1 MSIPPVFPQQRG
13 LKIPFSINCRG
24 RLLSL
29 SNPVV
34 MGILNL
40 SPDSFYAG
48 GRLSSRDEVLKQA
61 MQYLQD
67 GATILDIGGA
77 SSRPGAEFVE
87 ADVELERTA
96 SAVRLVRTEFPDAFI
111 SVDSWRSS
119 VAEAAAREG
128 ADIINDI
135 SGGELDPEIVDIAI
149 SNHMPYVLMHMRGTP
164 KTMQDQ
170 PAYSDVTRE
179 VIGSIQSRVA
189 AYRERGLIDIIV
201 DPGFGFGKS
210 LTDNYRLLADLG
222 RIAEIG
228 CPLLVGVSRKSMINK
243 VIGTSPASALNGTTA
258 LNTIALLN
266 GASILRVHDAAEAKQ
281 CIQLVAALEKSKTK
295 DAEIG

>member
-1 MSIPPVFPQQRG
+1 MSIPPVFPQYRG
-13 LKIPFSINCRG
+13 QKIPFSINCRG

-29 SNPVV
+29 TSPVV

-40 SPDSFYAG
+40 SPESFYDG
-48 GRLSSRDEVLKQA
+48 GRISNRDALLKRAEQL
-61 MQYLQD
+61 LQG
-67 GATILDIGGA
+67 GADILDIGGA
-77 SSRPGAEFVE
+77 SSKPGAEFIKAE
-87 ADVELERTA
+87 IELERTA
-96 SAVRLVRTEFPDAFI
+96 TAVRHVRAEFPDTFI
-111 SVDSWRSS
+111 SVDTWRSGI
-119 VAEAAAREG
+119 AEAAVREG

-135 SGGELDPEIVDIAI
+135 SGGELDPYIVDIAI
-149 SNHMPYVLMHMRGTP
+149 SNNTPYVLMHMRGTP

-189 AYRERGLIDIIV
+189 AYRQRGLTDIIV

-210 LTDNYRLLADLG
+210 LSDNYRLLADLG
-222 RIAEIG
+222 RMGQIG

-243 VIGTSPASALNGTTA
+243 VLGTSPENALNGTTA

-266 GASILRVHDAAEAKQ
+266 GASILRVHDAAEARQ
-281 CIQLVAALEKSKTK
+281 CIALVGELRKSKTK
-295 DAEIG
+295 DASIG